1 MHRKADDPS
10 GDVPVVL
17 AHGFTG
23 SSASWPAAIL
33 EGLTSTGRRAVAVDL
48 PGHGAPSGKEGPGA
62 VTLEAALAVL
72 GSATTGRMD
81 LVAYS
86 MGGRIALHFAARF
99 PERVRRLVLES
110 ASPGLERAPERAA
123 RRAED
128 EALALRIERH
138 GVAAF
143 VADWSSRPVIRS
155 ARSRP
160 PELEE
165 HVRRVR
171 SANSAEGLA
180 GALRGLGTGSLPS
193 LWATLH
199 EVRSPTLLLM
209 GSEDPKFVEIGRRMA
224 EKIPDAVL
232 DVVPGAGHTVH
243 LDRPQEWLDRVRRH
257 LVER

>member
-1 MHRKADDPS
+1 MHREADDPS
-10 GDVPVVL
+10 GEVPVVL

-23 SSASWPAAIL
+23 SSASWPDGIL
-33 EGLTSTGRRAVAVDL
+33 EGLASTGPRAVAVDL
-48 PGHGAPSGKEGPGA
+48 PGHGARTEEEGPGA
-62 VTLEAALAVL
+62 FTLEAALAVL

-110 ASPGLERAPERAA
+110 ASPGLERARERAW

-128 EALALRIERH
+128 ESLALRIERH

-165 HVRRVR
+165 HVRRAR

-180 GALRGLGTGSLPS
+180 GALRGLGTGALPS
-193 LWATLH
+193 LWTRLH
-199 EVRSPTLLLM
+199 QVRSPTLLLV
-209 GSEDPKFVEIGRRMA
+209 GAEDPKFVKIGCRMA
-224 EKIPDAVL
+224 DALPDAVL
-232 DVVPGAGHTVH
+232 EIVPGAGHTIH
-243 LDRPQEWLDRVRRH
+243 LDRPQEWLERVRGH
-257 LVER
+257 LAER